1 MPTLNFLIAIII
13 GFVIGFLVELIMEV
27 LYFRGWRRQVTDD
40 RITQLEADL
49 AAREEQLSQMQ
60 MDLETRDIKIIDLE
74 GRLARGQERL
84 NTLQRDA
91 ALQRQRAQ
99 AAADATGTT
108 LAEARENDDASLLVD
123 SHQVSEIADRASS
136 PALTSDAAN
145 PDTGSLSAGEA
156 AAAVDVWPASEAAS
170 KPESWLD

>member
-40 RITQLEADL
+40 RITQLEAD
-49 AAREEQLSQMQ
+49 ATAREEQLAQMQ
-60 MDLETRDIKIIDLE
+60 MDLETRDIRIIDLE

-99 AAADATGTT
+99 AAAEATGTS
-108 LAEARENDDASLLVD
+108 LADARQNDDASLLVD
-123 SHQVSEIADRASS
+123 SHQVSEIDDRASIPP
-136 PALTSDAAN
+136 PAGDVTN
-145 PDTGSLSAGEA
+145 PDARSLPTGEA
-156 AAAVDVWPASEAAS
+156 AAAVHAWPASEAAS

>member
-13 GFVIGFLVELIMEV
+13 GFIIGFLVELIMEI
-27 LYFRGWRRQVTDD
+27 LYFRGWRRQVQDE
-40 RITQLEADL
+40 RIMQLEADL
-49 AAREEQLSQMQ
+49 AAREEQLAQAQ
-60 MDLETRDIKIIDLE
+60 MDLETRDIRIIDLE

-99 AAADATGTT
+99 AAAEATATNVVDARPSADRDLAPAALRNDEVSTPSPDGDVADPAATGLSTSE
-108 LAEARENDDASLLVD
+108 AEAVADAW
-123 SHQVSEIADRASS
+123 
-136 PALTSDAAN
+136 
-145 PDTGSLSAGEA
+145 A
-156 AAAVDVWPASEAAS
+156 AAEGAS

>member
-13 GFVIGFLVELIMEV
+13 GFVIGFVVELIMEV
-27 LYFRGWRRQVTDD
+27 LYFRGWRRQVKDD

-49 AAREEQLSQMQ
+49 AAREEQLAQVQ
-60 MDLETRDIKIIDLE
+60 MDLETRDYKIIDLE

-99 AAADATGTT
+99 AAADATGTS
-108 LAEARENDDASLLVD
+108 LVDARETADAGLASAAGRDD
-123 SHQVSEIADRASS
+123 QVSIPPPIGDVEDPHSDVM
-136 PALTSDAAN
+136 PATEAKAVVDAW
-145 PDTGSLSAGEA
+145 PDSEA
-156 AAAVDVWPASEAAS
+156 AA
-170 KPESWLD
+170 KPETWLD